1 VRVNTAKTGFL
12 QVILQVIN
20 FSLERGGVS
29 ASVSLE
35 GKIDY
40 AAGQTAKQQWLKKL
54 DASNR

>member
-1 VRVNTAKTGFL
+1 
-12 QVILQVIN
+12 
-20 FSLERGGVS
+20 VS